1 MQDLK
6 ELDKL
11 LDAIMNL
18 ASYDMFNKYKKHW
31 KLFANIESKI
41 HFYLCHNEPIANI
54 NLVDETKQLKELI
67 DTKEVDCIEFYNMLL
82 KANMMLNELE

>member
-11 LDAIMNL
+11 LDTIMGL
-18 ASYDMFNKYKKHW
+18 ASYDMYNQYNKYW

-41 HFYLCHNEPIANI
+41 HFYLFHGEPISNI

-67 DTKEVDCIEFYNMLL
+67 DAKEVDCIEFYNMLL
-82 KANMMLNELE
+82 KANAMLKELE